1 MLPKEQIPQIKK
13 QLLAQLDS
21 TNLPNKE
28 EIKKSIELMN
38 ETQLEEFLIQNNLI
52 KPDNQS
58 QDGQAAAQETQ
69 TPQGQPQQCV
79 FCSIV
84 EGKIKTYK
92 IDENKDS
99 IAALEI
105 NPVSSGHSIIIPKKH
120 ITESSKLPQTAF
132 SLAKKIAKK
141 IKTKLK
147 PKDVA
152 ISSANVFGHEIINIL
167 PIYENETINSQRKQV
182 NPEELEKLKKL
193 LEKKPKPKV
202 IRKRKT
208 KKIEKEKLWLP
219 KRIP

>member
-13 QLLAQLDS
+13 QLLSQLDS

-38 ETQLEEFLIQNNLI
+38 EEQLEEFLIQNNLI
-52 KPDNQS
+52 KKDSGESPQNFSS
-58 QDGQAAAQETQ
+58 QEPQ
-69 TPQGQPQQCV
+69 TQQCI

-84 EGKIKTYK
+84 EGKIPTNK

-99 IAALEI
+99 IAVLEI
-105 NPVSSGHSIIIPKKH
+105 NPASFGHSIIIPKQH
-120 ITESSKLPQTAF
+120 ITESAKLPATAF

-147 PKDVA
+147 PKDVT

-167 PIYENETINSQRKQV
+167 PVYENETINSERKPGK
-182 NPEELEKLKKL
+182 PEELEKLKKL

-202 IRKRKT
+202 IKRRKP
-208 KKIEKEKLWLP
+208 KKVEEKLWLP